1 MERKKK
7 LQVNLSK
14 EFNIDLDNIFQY
26 GAHTF
31 GLKQAEIYENDIWE
45 LVESLSRNYHLFP
58 ECHHL
63 TTKSKIYRWIILD
76 SHLIIYR
83 ITENEVQVLRI
94 LNSKR
99 SVNKIKASRSVK
111 S

>member
-31 GLKQAEIYENDIWE
+31 GLKQAEIYENDIW
-45 LVESLSRNYHLFP
+45 
-58 ECHHL
+58 
-63 TTKSKIYRWIILD
+63 
-76 SHLIIYR
+76 
-83 ITENEVQVLRI
+83 
-94 LNSKR
+94 
-99 SVNKIKASRSVK
+99 
-111 S
+111 